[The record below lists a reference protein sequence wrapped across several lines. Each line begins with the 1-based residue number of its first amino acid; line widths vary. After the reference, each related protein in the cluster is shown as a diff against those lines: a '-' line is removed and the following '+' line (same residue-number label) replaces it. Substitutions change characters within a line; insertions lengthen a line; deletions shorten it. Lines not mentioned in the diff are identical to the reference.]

1 MKIFDYKKS
10 VQDGSL
16 KFILILLLSSAI
28 GLPPL
33 LSRSQNTSPIQVV
46 TYFFLCPHVKEA
58 QAGCPLTATSPK
70 PAWVGVTATTAK
82 EAYVAVFWKQ
92 FKRCLQAIQLED
104 ECAENNAKTLILLT
118 CLLFVLFS
126 LSGFRPNTPRIQS
139 TLLGVGRSLF
149 QVLHLANS
157 NAFTPRYQTIQK

>member
-1 MKIFDYKKS
+1 MNSHFVAVVGDWLAAIANQVPENQPF
-10 VQDGSL
+10 SL
-16 KFILILLLSSAI
+16 E
-28 GLPPL
+28 
-33 LSRSQNTSPIQVV
+33 QVG
-46 TYFFLCPHVKEA
+46 TDFFLFPHVKEA

-82 EAYVAVFWKQ
+82 EAYVAVFRKQ

-126 LSGFRPNTPRIQS
+126 LSGFRPNTPRNSRLPDSQQDRVGS
-139 TLLGVGRSLF
+139 GLHGVVTVEKKQL
-149 QVLHLANS
+149 
-157 NAFTPRYQTIQK
+157 TC